1 MLLEYFGEKDAAP
14 CGSCDVCADE
24 RARNAAVKPALSVEG
39 VMQLLSDG
47 ELHSLDELE
56 SLGLPREAMKDVLR
70 ELCDEEKIAIDGDK
84 IKLNR

>member
-1 MLLEYFGEKDAAP
+1 M
-14 CGSCDVCADE
+14 
-24 RARNAAVKPALSVEG
+24 KPALSVEG
-39 VMQLLSDG
+39 VMQLLLDG

-56 SLGLPREAMKDVLR
+56 SLGLSREAMKDVLR